1 MAKPEDWELQLV
13 PLIQTV
19 DLLDVFE
26 IEGST
31 LAGVSQREDAEG
43 SVAQN
48 KEGVR
53 DDATKSGPEAPII
66 DMAVRKATLEKV
78 QIRSY
83 PMEARGA
90 VRCLREAIF
99 LRKNGLTAETA
110 PPQFWRGLSHFI
122 APLGIWTSDKTSHL
136 HVRLSFLTHMSGEI
150 KLLKP
155 KIHL

>member
-26 IEGST
+26 IQGST
-31 LAGVSQREDAEG
+31 LAGVSQREGVEG
-43 SVAQN
+43 SVSQGNGGA
-48 KEGVR
+48 R
-53 DDATKSGPEAPII
+53 DSSTKGEPDGPII
-66 DMAVRKATLEKV
+66 DMAVRKATHERV

-99 LRKNGLTAETA
+99 LRKNGLTMETA
-110 PPQFWRGLSHFI
+110 PPQFRRALSHFI

-136 HVRLSFLTHMSGEI
+136 HVRLPEYP
-150 KLLKP
+150 LL
-155 KIHL
+155 